1 MSVRS
6 LPVGGKFEQSA
17 REALL
22 EADIGTH
29 LRKSSRIK
37 VPSTINF
44 ESRMAE
50 RANTLKNSSSGYIA
64 TLTRLRGN
72 IKEIMDNCGNLE
84 DLKLNQDSYEDA
96 WRKFVKTHEEYI
108 ECLDVLSRCEE
119 LDRAHDSYKEQIAQK
134 AAFETVIESWKSKA
148 MSTERRDGNIKSLT
162 RKLSKSSKGRSSGSS
177 SASMVLAKRKEQ
189 LALAQLK
196 TKQLLR
202 EQHLQR
208 KMSELQ
214 YERDLMEAEME
225 EERAMA
231 SVNVYKE
238 LEDQCRDSQ
247 YKERL
252 AELIPEEP
260 LHPTQHQTRKE
271 AQSQL
276 NPLEQPVLRSKPLD
290 EVPEFRDNDRI
301 RISGV
306 KACKTVSTPAPNPVF
321 SATGHTVNAGEAGT
335 CKYADQPY
343 NLKDTEPLGIPL
355 VSPPVLRNEL
365 QQVQVP
371 LMPQFKPEEI
381 AGRPTQVP
389 WSQTPG
395 AYPGEFQMR
404 EPASFTS
411 DGRLE
416 MVQALR
422 QVVSTPKVEYMRFDG
437 DFETCLEKD
446 NPDNSRR
453 LQLLIQHCYGKAR
466 DAIES
471 CVNLPVDEGYHVAKS
486 TLRENFG
493 LPHIIA
499 KAHIRILE
507 SLPPLKQ
514 ADGASLLAF
523 ASHLDVAN
531 RTLSGMGPEYVS
543 DLNHT
548 NTLRELNKKLPL
560 FMRVKWTECAGR
572 IISRGSRPKFAD
584 FLQHLKD
591 RAALVNNEFG
601 EDLTASPSKERDS
614 TKRKDPQGRGAQ
626 KWTSLFGGVQDQKG
640 AGKQNQK
647 LPACSV
653 CRGQHRLWKCDKFK
667 NQPHQDKWKV
677 VRDQNLCIKCLQSGH
692 FARDCPQTQFKC
704 RVDGCNRDHNTLL
717 HPRPED
723 PRPPSADPGQSRERV
738 TGTNTS
744 SDTSGVTS
752 ERSAVTAATGA
763 GERVCLSVV
772 PVKVLA
778 KGSNSIPVE
787 TYALLDSGS
796 EITLCHESLKEIL
809 GISGTRLDFTLSG
822 ITGSTRVES
831 QQVDLIVMSMDESV
845 TVELPNVRTVKHMPI
860 TESCIAKKEDLKHW
874 PHLHDVEL
882 QQLDIRSVMLVV
894 GLKDN
899 PSLFLP
905 LECRAGREGEPVA
918 VRYSLGWTVIGP
930 VGGESCNSECLV
942 NFLRVGDSSV
952 VCTSGLESEDSVLCD
967 GSKDSVV
974 FSEML
979 DNGDAVKVN
988 VADEGCGLELGPDS
1002 SENKVQLQTDET
1014 ERQARDEEL
1023 NQQLERLWKTDI
1035 ESSEVETRVCASL
1048 EDKRALEVMERTLKM
1063 VDGHFQVALPWRHD
1077 PPFLPNNRIVAER
1090 RGFLLK
1096 KRLLKDEAL
1105 FEKYKTTM
1113 TDYIE
1118 NGHAEKV
1125 PKDELEVK
1133 DRPVWYLPHHPVTHP
1148 LKPDK
1153 VRVVYDC
1160 AAKFG
1165 QTSLN
1170 HQLLQGPDQTN
1181 QLVGVLSRFRQETV
1195 GMVADIEGM
1204 FHQVLVDPKDCDT
1217 LRFLWWPNGDLTKE
1231 MEEYRM
1237 VKHLFGATS
1246 LPSVA
1251 NFCLRKIAQLYQEEF
1266 DAEAVETVKRNMY
1279 VDDMMKS
1286 TSATEKAVSL
1296 ASQLRKLLEKG
1307 GFRLTKWYSNDRELL
1322 ATIPESERAKS
1333 VVNLELE
1340 KLPTE
1345 SALGLK
1351 WNTEEDKFVWE
1362 VLEKVLHS
1370 VNQKPMTRRGI
1381 VSAVYSLFDPL
1392 GFIAPYVMKAKLL
1405 LQTLSRKRLGWDDPL
1420 DEADKG
1426 QWKRWLEDLPKLQ
1439 EIQVE
1444 RCFKPK
1450 EFGEVKEVQLHLFS
1464 DASRQGYA
1472 AVAYLRL
1479 KDVFNRIHCA
1489 FVMGKARLAPV
1500 REISIPR
1507 LELTAAVI
1515 SVKLSKII
1523 REELDM
1529 TIDQVHYWTD
1539 STSVLKCINNE
1550 SKRFHTFESN
1560 RLTVIHNGSKPSE
1573 WKYVNRD
1580 DNPADDGSKGRKID
1594 AMLKNDRWLK
1604 GPKFLWENDS
1614 HWPKMIEIPVLED
1627 GDPEVRKEG
1636 QIYVATLQSNVL
1648 DDLISY
1654 YSCWWKL
1661 KCAIAWLLR
1670 YKRYLQVKVQLRKNA
1685 AIISDSP
1692 VESSEMPLMKCGY
1705 LTVAELQV
1713 AEKEILTRV
1722 QEVAFP
1728 EVLNVFSAAE
1738 CCEDNG
1744 HPKKILR
1751 KAGASIRQLNP
1762 QLKEGLLR
1770 VGGRLANAPVG
1781 YEKRHPVIIPY
1792 KHHVTDLIIK
1802 QCHESLGHMGQES
1815 VLSSLR
1821 ETFWIVKGRS
1831 AVRRVIGRCMNCQ
1844 RQRKACPGEQFM
1856 ASLPED
1862 RLIPDKPPFT
1872 YVGIDYFGPLEVK
1885 QGRSRVKRYG
1895 CLFTCLTTRAVHI
1908 EIAHSLDTDSMINA
1922 LRRFI
1927 SVRGY
1932 PEKIR
1937 SDRGSN
1943 FTKADKELK
1952 EAIEGWN
1959 EHKINNFCRQ
1969 KKIEWIFN
1977 PPSASHMGGAWE
1989 RMIRSVR
1996 QILKAILKEQ
2006 LVSDEVLSTVMAEA
2020 VNILNSRPLTHNSDS
2035 PLDEQPLTPNHLLH
2049 LRPCPG
2055 LPPGIFDKDDLSCRR
2070 AWRQAQYLANLFWR
2084 RWTSEYLPTLLER
2097 KKWNTPRTNLEVGDL
2112 VLLADESFPRG
2123 KWPLGRIVE
2132 VMPSR
2137 DGLVRTVKVKTS
2149 CTVATRAKRQRKGEP
2164 VNRDGTTVLTRP
2176 VTKLCLLEMD

>member
-1 MSVRS
+1 MFEIICTLYIAIETEMSVRS
-6 LPVGGKFEQSA
+6 LPVGGKFEQGA
-17 REALL
+17 REALS

-29 LRKSSRIK
+29 LRRSSRIK
-37 VPSTINF
+37 VPSNINF
-44 ESRMAE
+44 ESRTAE
-50 RANTLKNSSSGYIA
+50 RGNTLKNSRSGYIA
-64 TLTRLRGN
+64 TLTRLREN
-72 IKEIMDNCGNLE
+72 IQEIVDNCGNLE

-96 WRKFVKTHEEYI
+96 WRKFVKAHEEYI

-119 LDRAHDSYKEQIAQK
+119 LDRANDSYKEQMAQK
-134 AAFETVIESWKSKA
+134 AAFETVIESWKSKV
-148 MSTERRDGNIKSLT
+148 MSTKRRDDDIKSFT
-162 RKLSKSSKGRSSGSS
+162 RKLSKSSKGGSSGSS

-202 EQHLQR
+202 EQQLQR
-208 KMSELQ
+208 KISEIQ

-225 EERAMA
+225 AERAMA

-260 LHPTQHQTRKE
+260 LHPTQHQTKE
-271 AQSQL
+271 AVQSQLIQPHEQSVQHLEPLHPTQHQTREAAQPQL
-276 NPLEQPVLRSKPLD
+276 NPLEQPVLRSEPLE
-290 EVPEFRDNDRI
+290 EVPEFRDNGRI

-306 KACKTVSTPAPNPVF
+306 KASETVSTPAPNPVF
-321 SATGHTVNAGEAGT
+321 SATGRTVYADEAGT

-343 NLKDTEPLGIPL
+343 NLKDTETLRT
-355 VSPPVLRNEL
+355 PPVNPPMLRNAL

-381 AGRPTQVP
+381 SRRPTQVP
-389 WSQTPG
+389 WSQTHG
-395 AYPGEFQMR
+395 AYPGEFQMQ

-437 DFETCLEKD
+437 DPIKYVSFMHNFETCLEKY

-466 DAIES
+466 DAVES

-486 TLRENFG
+486 TLSENFG

-499 KAHIRILE
+499 KALIRKLE
-507 SLPPLKQ
+507 SLPPLRQ

-523 ASHLDVAN
+523 ARHLDVAN

-614 TKRKDPQGRGAQ
+614 AKRKDPQGRGAQ
-626 KWTSLFGGVQDQKG
+626 KWTSLFGGVQGQKW

-653 CRGQHRLWKCDKFK
+653 CRGQHGLWKCDKFK

-677 VRDQNLCIKCLQSGH
+677 VRDQKLCIKCLRSGH
-692 FARDCPQTQFKC
+692 FARDCPRTQFKC

-717 HPRPED
+717 HIPPED
-723 PRPPSADPGQSRERV
+723 SSPPSANHDQSRERV

-752 ERSAVTAATGA
+752 ERSAVTATTGA

-778 KGSNSIPVE
+778 KGGNFIPVE

-796 EITLCHESLKEIL
+796 EITLCHESLKESL
-809 GISGTRLDFTLSG
+809 GVSGTRLDFTLSG
-822 ITGSTRVES
+822 MTGSTMVES
-831 QQVDLIVMSMDESV
+831 QQVDLTVMSMDESV
-845 TVELPNVRTVKHMPI
+845 TVELPNVRTVKYMPI
-860 TESCIAKKEDLKHW
+860 TGSCIAKKEDLEHW

-882 QQLDIRSVMLVV
+882 QQLDIGSVTLVV

-930 VGGESCNSECLV
+930 VGGESCNSEYLV

-952 VCTSGLESEDSVLCD
+952 VSTSGSESEDSVICD
-967 GSKDSVV
+967 GSKNSVV

-979 DNGDAVKVN
+979 DSGDAVKVN
-988 VADEGCGLELGPDS
+988 VADEGGGLELGPDS
-1002 SENKVQLQTDET
+1002 SENKNQLQTDET

-1023 NQQLERLWKTDI
+1023 NQQLERLWKTDF

-1048 EDKRALEVMERTLKM
+1048 EDKRALEIMERTLKM
-1063 VDGHFQVALPWRHD
+1063 VDGHFQVSLPWRHD

-1118 NGHAEKV
+1118 NSHAEKV
-1125 PKDELEVK
+1125 PKEELEVK
-1133 DRPVWYLPHHPVTHP
+1133 DRTVWYLPHHPVTHP

-1195 GMVADIEGM
+1195 GMVADIEAM
-1204 FHQVLVDPKDCDT
+1204 FHQVLVDPKDCDA

-1246 LPSVA
+1246 SPSVA
-1251 NFCLRKIAQLYQEEF
+1251 NFCLRKTAQLYQEEF
-1266 DAEAVETVKRNMY
+1266 DAEVVETVKRNMY

-1286 TSATEKAVSL
+1286 TSSTEKIVGL
-1296 ASQLRKLLEKG
+1296 ASQMRKLLEKG

-1322 ATIPESERAKS
+1322 ATIPESERAES

-1362 VLEKVLHS
+1362 VLEKILHS

-1405 LQTLSRKRLGWDDPL
+1405 LQTLSRKRLSWDDPL

-1426 QWKRWLEDLPKLQ
+1426 QWKRWLDDLPKLQ

-1472 AVAYLRL
+1472 SVAYLRL
-1479 KDVFNRIHCA
+1479 KDVSNRIHCA

-1529 TIDQVHYWTD
+1529 TIDQVHYWND
-1539 STSVLKCINNE
+1539 STSVLKCINSE

-1580 DNPADDGSKGRKID
+1580 VNPADDGSKGLKI
-1594 AMLKNDRWLK
+1594 
-1604 GPKFLWENDS
+1604 
-1614 HWPKMIEIPVLED
+1614 
-1627 GDPEVRKEG
+1627 
-1636 QIYVATLQSNVL
+1636 
-1648 DDLISY
+1648 
-1654 YSCWWKL
+1654 
-1661 KCAIAWLLR
+1661 
-1670 YKRYLQVKVQLRKNA
+1670 
-1685 AIISDSP
+1685 
-1692 VESSEMPLMKCGY
+1692 
-1705 LTVAELQV
+1705 
-1713 AEKEILTRV
+1713 
-1722 QEVAFP
+1722 
-1728 EVLNVFSAAE
+1728 
-1738 CCEDNG
+1738 
-1744 HPKKILR
+1744 
-1751 KAGASIRQLNP
+1751 
-1762 QLKEGLLR
+1762 
-1770 VGGRLANAPVG
+1770 
-1781 YEKRHPVIIPY
+1781 
-1792 KHHVTDLIIK
+1792 
-1802 QCHESLGHMGQES
+1802 
-1815 VLSSLR
+1815 
-1821 ETFWIVKGRS
+1821 
-1831 AVRRVIGRCMNCQ
+1831 
-1844 RQRKACPGEQFM
+1844 
-1856 ASLPED
+1856 
-1862 RLIPDKPPFT
+1862 
-1872 YVGIDYFGPLEVK
+1872 
-1885 QGRSRVKRYG
+1885 
-1895 CLFTCLTTRAVHI
+1895 
-1908 EIAHSLDTDSMINA
+1908 
-1922 LRRFI
+1922 
-1927 SVRGY
+1927 
-1932 PEKIR
+1932 
-1937 SDRGSN
+1937 
-1943 FTKADKELK
+1943 
-1952 EAIEGWN
+1952 
-1959 EHKINNFCRQ
+1959 
-1969 KKIEWIFN
+1969 
-1977 PPSASHMGGAWE
+1977 
-1989 RMIRSVR
+1989 
-1996 QILKAILKEQ
+1996 
-2006 LVSDEVLSTVMAEA
+2006 
-2020 VNILNSRPLTHNSDS
+2020 
-2035 PLDEQPLTPNHLLH
+2035 
-2049 LRPCPG
+2049 PC
-2055 LPPGIFDKDDLSCRR
+2055 
-2070 AWRQAQYLANLFWR
+2070 
-2084 RWTSEYLPTLLER
+2084 
-2097 KKWNTPRTNLEVGDL
+2097 
-2112 VLLADESFPRG
+2112 
-2123 KWPLGRIVE
+2123 
-2132 VMPSR
+2132 
-2137 DGLVRTVKVKTS
+2137 
-2149 CTVATRAKRQRKGEP
+2149 
-2164 VNRDGTTVLTRP
+2164 
-2176 VTKLCLLEMD
+2176 